1 MDFLQLVRQKLYA
14 EQPQQM
20 PLVRMVQDA
29 KEDWIYAKRYF
40 NMVDDVDL
48 IDYAVYRI
56 AATERKYMYL
66 LKDAKQEGATANI
79 VHSLYCFNKR

>member
-1 MDFLQLVRQKLYA
+1 MDFLQLVRQKLYV

-20 PLVRMVQDA
+20 PLVQMVQDA

-40 NMVDDVDL
+40 DMVDDVDL

-66 LKDAKQEGATANI
+66 LKDAKQEGATADI
-79 VHSLYCFNKR
+79 VNSLYCFNKR